1 MNHLKDDI
9 DLQKEMKTV
18 REALFSL
25 RSKFPKKVKE
35 WANIPYGDM
44 MYNFYHTMEQKKA
57 EKWVEEFVAHN
68 LGGRKILKE
77 EKEKSREAGYTGDFG
92 DILIGDRLD
101 LGVNN
106 FELKSS
112 MDETEGKGIGGGQ
125 LRYYDNVAGYVFFQ
139 GKGPNKFELYY
150 ISKEEII
157 EMEKKR
163 IENTG
168 GLTCSQGTGIWSKDA
183 SKEQLVE
190 ILQQNVSGVSKN
202 QLGFKFD
209 KAVAQDYQYQT
220 FEELS
225 KKLNETI

>member
-1 MNHLKDDI
+1 MKHLKDDI
-9 DLQKEMKTV
+9 NLQKEMKTV

-35 WANIPYGDM
+35 WADMPYGDM

-57 EKWVEEFVAHN
+57 EKWLEPWVAAQ
-68 LGGRKILKE
+68 LKGRQMNKE
-77 EKEKSREAGYTGDFG
+77 DKRAFPKYTGDFG
-92 DILIGDRLD
+92 DLMIGDRLN

-106 FELKSS
+106 FELKAS
-112 MDETEGKGIGGGQ
+112 MDETEDKAIGGGQ

-163 IENTG
+163 IENAG

-183 SKEQLVE
+183 SKERLVE
-190 ILQQNVSGVSKN
+190 ILQENVSGVSKN